1 MSLVRYSYFSARRT
15 LKLAEENIGK
25 MQRTKF
31 IKAEKTARIHRP
43 K

>member
-1 MSLVRYSYFSARRT
+1 MSLIRYSYFSARRIP
-15 LKLAEENIGK
+15 KLAEKNIGK

-31 IKAEKTARIHRP
+31 IKAEKTAGIHRP